1 MEDYCRLLL
10 EDFLKTSFSTVKVL
24 VEGAIALKGQ
34 NSNRKVTLFRYV
46 NGQKVSFPFS
56 DERFYLRGSVEY
68 TNPQL
73 TVEEVQGIVGTRLL
87 ETCANY
93 FYKRGLHQ
101 PDDGDTVALAELLK
115 KPPQGYIVPFLLNTD
130 DVEADR
136 YSMNPLKQSI
146 VDSGQSAFPAA
157 NVKTDQLKIDE
168 EYIKKYDGSLISQK
182 EAVLIRESLEDSDGS
197 YLDLVDCIKYHQL
210 KDLSVFFGMDLT
222 LYTLRMPLSTLQ
234 TETKDGLLHYIIR
247 ESNRDYASIEE
258 AYTCMGRSMKN
269 RTTLLTV
276 PHSQKGFGSKRAAR
290 GKLHFENGKLLDA
303 AIKYKT
309 TQLYPNAMD
318 PEDVA
323 VAVCDDSFTVTGE
336 KLSNYIF
343 AETPSSPQFFLYS
356 IGSPEDATV
365 WHGVGAFAAPQLLQS
380 YRSGRVACREG
391 KLIKNLSEKY
401 NIKVDVPLQF
411 NLAPEGIWSHPIHRN
426 IDASIGCVED
436 LPDLAHR
443 GMRLEY
449 LPDFK

>member
-24 VEGAIALKGQ
+24 VEGVAASKGQ
-34 NSNRKVTLFRYV
+34 NTNRKVTLFRYV
-46 NGQKVSFPFS
+46 DGKKVSFPFS

-73 TVEEVQGIVGTRLL
+73 TIEEVQGIVGTRLL

-93 FYKRGLHQ
+93 FHQRGLHE
-101 PDDGDTVALAELLK
+101 PDGGDVAALSELLK
-115 KPPQGYIVPFLLNTD
+115 KPTQGYIVPFLLNTD
-130 DVEADR
+130 DVETDR

-157 NVKTDQLKIDE
+157 NVKTDQLKIDQA
-168 EYIKKYDGSLISQK
+168 YLKKYDGTLISQK
-182 EAVLIRESLEDSDGS
+182 EATLISESLQTSNGS
-197 YLDLVDCIKYHQL
+197 YLDLVDSIKYSQL
-210 KDLSVFFGMDLT
+210 NELSEFFGMDLS
-222 LYTLRMPLSTLQ
+222 LYTLRMPLSTLK
-234 TETKDGLLHYIIR
+234 TETKDGLLHYIVR
-247 ESNRDYASIEE
+247 ESNRDYSSIEE

-276 PHSQKGFGSKRAAR
+276 PHSPKGFGSKRAAR
-290 GKLHFENGKLLDA
+290 GKLHFEDGKLLDA

-318 PEDVA
+318 PEDIA
-323 VAVCDDSFTVTGE
+323 VAVCDDSFAVSGE
-336 KLSNYIF
+336 KLSDYSF

-380 YRSGRVACREG
+380 YRSGRIACREG
-391 KLIKNLSEKY
+391 RLIKNLSEKY
-401 NIKVDVPLQF
+401 HIKVDVPLQF

-426 IDASIGCVED
+426 IDASIGSVED

-443 GMRLEY
+443 GMKIDY
-449 LPDFK
+449 LASFK